1 MHITQNK
8 RRIKVQHVVG
18 EGTAQIDV
26 VRNIQITRPV
36 IDPVTGETVLEP
48 IVVRKIADVDS
59 ELIELD
65 YEILPNKVIIKGALH
80 KQIFYIEEGD
90 YVVREYTVMR
100 EEFTDFVHIE
110 GAKPGM
116 DALIDAQIMF
126 IDTSAANGTF
136 PTSTIHQSA
145 VLSVTVKVIEIL
157 QLDVVTDVTGPGI
170 TVEKELFNVE
180 SVVGEKEKQATVSA
194 EHTLNEDARK
204 IYDMDAVCRDLDYE
218 ILPGKVIVRGTLH
231 KQIYYVDDEDS
242 SVQEQSFDDPFSVV
256 IDIPGA
262 EPDMDAY
269 VRCKVEFCEANL
281 MATNANGVTN
291 RVKANCILQVFAKV
305 TELIELNIVTNVK
318 GAAFDRRRIR
328 VENILGKKCG
338 QENVNQS
345 IDVNAPADVE
355 GITVRKTRNLTA
367 RIRNV
372 TYEKIQN
379 KVIVKGLIHVQAYYV
394 SCEGE
399 QELRETSADIPF
411 TTFVHFDGVTPD
423 TMVDVTERVEYTDLK
438 LEGESCQTT
447 NIRAIAIL
455 EICVRAFEMKE
466 FVVVVDVKDTTG
478 PVVPPTDDCPPS
490 GYYSYTVVA
499 GDTYYSIA
507 QKNQSRVPGIT
518 AQDIQ
523 RANPGVDPRRLRIG
537 QVIKIPC
544 VVGKG

>member
-466 FVVVVDVKDTTG
+466 FVVVVDLKDTTG

>member
-466 FVVVVDVKDTTG
+466 VVVVVDVKDTTG

>member
-1 MHITQNK
+1 MPITQNK
-8 RRIKVQHVVG
+8 RRIKVQHVIG

-36 IDPVTGETVLEP
+36 LENGETVLEP
-48 IVVRKIADVDS
+48 ISVRKIADVDA
-59 ELIELD
+59 EIIELD
-65 YEILPNKVIIKGALH
+65 FEVLPNKVIIKGALH

-90 YVVREYTVMR
+90 YVVKEFTVMR

-110 GAKPGM
+110 GARPGM
-116 DALIDAQIMF
+116 DALVDAQLMF
-126 IDTSAANGTF
+126 IDTNAANGTF

-170 TVEKELFNVE
+170 TVEKELFKVE
-180 SVVGEKEKQATVSA
+180 SVVGEKEKQVTVPA
-194 EHTLNEDARK
+194 EHTLPDAARK

-218 ILPGKVIVRGTLH
+218 ILPGKVIIRGTLH
-231 KQIYYVDDEDS
+231 KQIYYVNAANDT
-242 SVQEQSFDDPFSVV
+242 VQEQSFDDEFSVV
-256 IDIPGA
+256 IDIPGV
-262 EPDMDAY
+262 EPEMDAY
-269 VRCKVEFCEANL
+269 IKCKVEFCEANL
-281 MATNANGVTN
+281 MGISTTNPTSN

-318 GAAFDRRRIR
+318 GAAVDRRRIR
-328 VENILGKKCG
+328 VEDIIGKKCN
-338 QENVNQS
+338 QENINQS
-345 IDVNAPADVE
+345 IDVNAPEDVE
-355 GITVRKTRNLTA
+355 GITVKKARNLTA

-379 KVIVKGLIHVQAYYV
+379 KVIVKGLIHVQVYYV
-394 SCEGE
+394 ACQGE
-399 QELRETSADIPF
+399 QQLRETSADIPF

-423 TMVDVTERVEYTDLK
+423 TMVDVTERVEYTDAK
-438 LEGESCQTT
+438 IEGESCQTS

-455 EICVRAFEMKE
+455 DICVRAFEMKD
-466 FVVVVDVKDTTG
+466 FIVVVDVKETA
-478 PVVPPTDDCPPS
+478 VPKPPEECPS
-490 GYYSYTVVA
+490 TGYYDYTVVA
-499 GDTYYSIA
+499 GDTYYVIA
-507 QKNQSRVPGIT
+507 QKFQNKVPGLT

-537 QVIKIPC
+537 QMLKIPC

>member
-1 MHITQNK
+1 MPITQNK
-8 RRIKVQHVVG
+8 RRIKVQHVIG

-36 IDPVTGETVLEP
+36 IVDGETVLEP

-262 EPDMDAY
+262 EPEMDAY
-269 VRCKVEFCEANL
+269 VKCKVEFCEANL

-318 GAAFDRRRIR
+318 GAAFDRRRVR

-411 TTFVHFDGVTPD
+411 TTFVHFDGITPD

-447 NIRAIAIL
+447 NVRAIAIL

-466 FVVVVDVKDTTG
+466 FVVVVDVKDTV
-478 PVVPPTDDCPPS
+478 PVVPPDECPPS
-490 GYYSYTVVA
+490 GFFSYTVVA
-499 GDTYYSIA
+499 GDTFYSIA

-518 AQDIQ
+518 AHDIQ

-537 QVIKIPC
+537 QVIRIPC